1 MGFVGGRREE
11 GGGRREEVLNL
22 VSSFWE
28 EEDSRDRYDHDPL
41 CVIRLV
47 SVWSLFLV

>member
-1 MGFVGGRREE
+1 MEYMMKRHGFC
-11 GGGRREEVLNL
+11 RREEVLNL